1 MPDNAIPGQ
10 SHIFV
15 AAWRGLRTYM
25 ISPAN
30 DAFMQHRPAA
40 TKPEKR

>member
-1 MPDNAIPGQ
+1 MPGNAIPGQ

-15 AAWRGLRTYM
+15 AVWRGLRTYM

-30 DAFMQHRPAA
+30 DAFLQHRPTAIKA
-40 TKPEKR
+40 EKR